1 MAVQRR
7 RCARDPPQSPACLR
21 PGCYVWGMP
30 TLYRIVS
37 ASDWED
43 AQKQRVFQGSA
54 DDRRDG
60 FIHLSSAAQ
69 VRETA
74 ARHYA
79 GKPDLLLLYLRSEA
93 LSQPPDA
100 LRWEV
105 SRGGALFPHWYAP
118 LSVEL
123 VHRVEPLPLGA
134 SGQHVF
140 PDLER

>member
-1 MAVQRR
+1 
-7 RCARDPPQSPACLR
+7 
-21 PGCYVWGMP
+21 MP

-37 ASDWED
+37 APDWQV
-43 AQKQRVFQGSA
+43 AQEQRAFYGSA

-60 FIHLSSAAQ
+60 FIHLSSLDQ

-79 GKPDLLLLYLRSEA
+79 GRDDLLLLYLRSDA
-93 LSQPPDA
+93 LTDPPNA

-105 SRGGALFPHWYAP
+105 SRGGAMFPHWYAP
-118 LSVEL
+118 LPIKL
-123 VHRVEPLPLGA
+123 VHRVERLALGA
-134 SGQHVF
+134 SGQHIF

>member
-1 MAVQRR
+1 
-7 RCARDPPQSPACLR
+7 
-21 PGCYVWGMP
+21 MP

-37 ASDWED
+37 ASDWESI
-43 AQKQRVFQGSA
+43 QKHKTFYGSA

-60 FIHLSSAAQ
+60 FIHLSSAEQ

-74 ARHYA
+74 ARHY
-79 GKPDLLLLYLRSEA
+79 GGQTGLMLLFLSSDA
-93 LSQPPDA
+93 LVQPPGA

-118 LSVEL
+118 LPLDL
-123 VHRVEPLPLGA
+123 VHRVEPLPLGV
-134 SGQHVF
+134 SGQHAF